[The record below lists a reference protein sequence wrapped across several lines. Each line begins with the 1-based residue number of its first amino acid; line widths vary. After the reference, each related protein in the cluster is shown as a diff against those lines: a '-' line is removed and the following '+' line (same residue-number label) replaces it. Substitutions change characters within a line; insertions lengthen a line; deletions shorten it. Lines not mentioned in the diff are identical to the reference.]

1 MKAAQNYICRR
12 EGGIIWHSQGSGK
25 SLAMVW
31 LAKWIWENITDS
43 RVLIVTDRDELDGQI
58 EDDFK
63 GVNENIYR
71 TKSGK
76 DLIDKLN
83 DTKPWLICSLI
94 HKFGKKDKPDY
105 DNYIAELKSSI
116 PKDFRA
122 KGDIYVFVDE
132 CHRTQSGKL
141 HEAMKELL
149 PNALL
154 IGFTGTP
161 LLKKDKQNS
170 IKVFGSYIHTY
181 KFNEAVSDKV
191 VLDLCYEARNV
202 DQNIT
207 SQTKIDQ
214 WFEAKTRGLT
224 EYAKTELKK
233 RWGTMQK
240 VLSSKSRLD
249 KIVADIIL
257 DFGTKDRLQNGRGNA
272 MLVCGSIYEAC
283 KYYELFQNA
292 GLTKCA
298 IVTSYDGTL
307 QSIKGESTGEDEPTE
322 KLRQYEI
329 Y

>member
-1 MKAAQNYICRR
+1 
-12 EGGIIWHSQGSGK
+12 
-25 SLAMVW
+25 
-31 LAKWIWENITDS
+31 
-43 RVLIVTDRDELDGQI
+43 VLIVTDRDELEGQI

-122 KGDIYVFVDE
+122 KGEIYVFVDE

-141 HEAMKELL
+141 HAAMKELL

-170 IKVFGSYIHTY
+170 IKVFGSYIPLLSLWANSTNLRCLSLRRI
-181 KFNEAVSDKV
+181 KVSPQFD
-191 VLDLCYEARNV
+191 R
-202 DQNIT
+202 
-207 SQTKIDQ
+207 
-214 WFEAKTRGLT
+214 RGLHSH
-224 EYAKTELKK
+224 LQIQRSRK
-233 RWGTMQK
+233 R
-240 VLSSKSRLD
+240 
-249 KIVADIIL
+249 
-257 DFGTKDRLQNGRGNA
+257 
-272 MLVCGSIYEAC
+272 
-283 KYYELFQNA
+283 
-292 GLTKCA
+292 
-298 IVTSYDGTL
+298 
-307 QSIKGESTGEDEPTE
+307 
-322 KLRQYEI
+322 
-329 Y
+329 

>member
-1 MKAAQNYICRR
+1 MKTPIVLYVNGIALGVLELKRSTISVFEGIRQNLDNQKSIFIKSFFTTMQFVMAGNDTEGLRYATIETPAKYYLTWKEASTIENPLDKHLLQLGQKERFLELIHDFIVFDRGIKKICRQNQYFGLKAAQIEIRRR

-25 SLAMVW
+25 SLEMVW
-31 LAKWIWENITDS
+31 LAKWIQENITNS
-43 RVLIVTDRDELDGQI
+43 RVLIVTDRNELDGQI

-63 GVNENIYR
+63 GVNESIYR

-105 DNYIAELKSSI
+105 NNYIAELKSSI

-141 HEAMKELL
+141 HAAMKELL

-170 IKVFGSYIHTY
+170 INLFGS
-181 KFNEAVSDKV
+181 
-191 VLDLCYEARNV
+191 
-202 DQNIT
+202 
-207 SQTKIDQ
+207 
-214 WFEAKTRGLT
+214 
-224 EYAKTELKK
+224 
-233 RWGTMQK
+233 
-240 VLSSKSRLD
+240 
-249 KIVADIIL
+249 
-257 DFGTKDRLQNGRGNA
+257 
-272 MLVCGSIYEAC
+272 
-283 KYYELFQNA
+283 
-292 GLTKCA
+292 
-298 IVTSYDGTL
+298 
-307 QSIKGESTGEDEPTE
+307 
-322 KLRQYEI
+322 
-329 Y
+329 